1 MPPPTITE
9 SGVQPIRPA
18 AGPRRGLM
26 LLVAIGLAL
35 ELVVAAVVFTAPRP
49 GRFGWQMYSA
59 VPYIPAAWATVDGA
73 EQPLDVGGL
82 LVNARAE
89 IDFVG
94 LARDRGCE
102 IVRADAVRIE
112 LADGTLVTVDCP

>member
-1 MPPPTITE
+1 
-9 SGVQPIRPA
+9 
-18 AGPRRGLM
+18 M

-35 ELVVAAVVFTAPRP
+35 ELVVAAIVFTAPRP

-59 VPYIPAAWATVDGA
+59 VPFIPSVWATVDGA
-73 EQPLDVGGL
+73 EQPIELGEA
-82 LVNARAE
+82 LVNSRAE
-89 IDFVG
+89 IDFIG

-112 LADGTLVTVDCP
+112 LPDGTFETVDCP

>member
-1 MPPPTITE
+1 MPPQTITE
-9 SGVQPIRPA
+9 PDVEPIRPA
-18 AGPRRGLM
+18 ANPRRGLM

-35 ELVVAAVVFTAPRP
+35 ELVVAAIVFTAPRP

-59 VPYIPAAWATVDGA
+59 VPYIPTVWATVDGA
-73 EQPLDVGGL
+73 EQPIELAEVL
-82 LVNARAE
+82 INSRAE

-102 IVRADAVRIE
+102 IAGADEVRIE
-112 LADGTLVTVDCP
+112 LIDGTFETVDCP